1 MNALSY
7 LIIAFLLASTY
18 LSLSNPNRAK
28 GLQDFATAGGTI
40 SSLLCALSL
49 VSTIIGGSATLGMG
63 AFAQKV
69 GEAAFWWLGVGAI
82 GLIVH
87 GWAVA
92 PLIRKMPAMTLPE
105 VAAVRV
111 GEKAKLWSAVI
122 IGVSWVAV
130 TAAQFVALWAL
141 LNSLMSASIA
151 TFFYGAIALA
161 VILHTAMGGQ
171 RAVIKTDALQAVL
184 LLGGFIAAA
193 LWCVNFA
200 PVNNISWVPF
210 NENFAFLDWVTLMLL
225 VGITYIVGPDMF
237 SRSFAARDARSAR
250 RATWIASP
258 LLVVFGVSIT
268 YMALANIE
276 ANSPIAEWLSEGSS
290 MPWLLKAI
298 LALGLI
304 SALCGTVDTVLLS
317 AATIA
322 ERDIFGKNRLP
333 AVRLLVIFIGLMC
346 ALVVFVSADIIRLL
360 LIAYSFFVPG
370 VAAPLLVTLL
380 MKKYRFI
387 ERYWMFAAVSG
398 GLLGLSANLTGIQN
412 LAILGVFVSVS
423 GAVLS
428 VRIRAPLSKST
439 DCAQ

>member
-7 LIIAFLLASTY
+7 LIIAFLLALTY
-18 LSLSNPNRAK
+18 LSLSNPKRAR
-28 GLQDFATAGGTI
+28 GLQDFATAGGTM

-63 AFAQKV
+63 ALAQKV

-122 IGVSWVAV
+122 IAVSWVAV

-141 LNSLMSASIA
+141 LNSLMSTSIA
-151 TFFYGAIALA
+151 TIFYGAIALA

-193 LWCVNFA
+193 FWCVNFA

-210 NENFAFLDWVTLMLL
+210 NEKFAVLDWATLMLL
-225 VGITYIVGPDMF
+225 VGISYIVGPDIF
-237 SRSFAARDARSAR
+237 SRSFAAKDARSAR
-250 RATWIASP
+250 RAAWIASP
-258 LLVVFGVSIT
+258 LLVVFGVAIT
-268 YMALANIE
+268 YMAVANIE
-276 ANSPIAEWLSEGSS
+276 ASSPIAGWLSEGSS
-290 MPWLLKAI
+290 MPWLLKAT

-304 SALCGTVDTVLLS
+304 SALCGSADTVLLS

-333 AVRLLVIFIGLMC
+333 AVRLLVVFIGLMC
-346 ALVVFVSADIIRLL
+346 ASVVFVSADIIRLL

-370 VAAPLLVTLL
+370 VAAPLLVTLF
-380 MKKYRFI
+380 MKKYRFN
-387 ERYWMFAAVSG
+387 ERYWMLAAVSG
-398 GLLGLSANLTGIQN
+398 GLLGLCANLTGIQN
-412 LAILGVFVSVS
+412 FAILGVFVSVS

-428 VRIRAPLSKST
+428 IRIRAPISKST